1 MRNEEL
7 NQLLDDDDDDL
18 REELQRIEADIVRE
32 NFAQVNLG
40 PGNTSSNVNKNQ

>member
-7 NQLLDDDDDDL
+7 NRLLDDDDDDL

-32 NFAQVNLG
+32 NFA
-40 PGNTSSNVNKNQ
+40 